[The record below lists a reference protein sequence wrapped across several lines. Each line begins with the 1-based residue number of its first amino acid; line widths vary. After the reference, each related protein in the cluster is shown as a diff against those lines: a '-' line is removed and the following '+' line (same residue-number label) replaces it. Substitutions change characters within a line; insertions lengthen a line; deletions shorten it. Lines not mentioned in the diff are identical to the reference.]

1 MSIRSFLCSVHQV
14 SPSTLRSDAM
24 RKAMAAAPQSWG
36 RLSRSWIVICV
47 CAFHLDLFLFAAPK
61 QPGSQAL
68 RQKEGL
74 YVNSPVAGGCDSV
87 VNYPGVT
94 LDPTKEDKQLTSR
107 LNAIA
112 KANKRPPGAWKKVKQ
127 LISNYTGY
135 SPLVFTPA
143 MQVAFQCRRFLEGA
157 KMFERLRAVKAPM
170 TLPVSWQKLAM
181 GRWPF
186 LGEGGVVILWYL
198 YCSPLMWPKQCQT
211 WNCQMPFLFEVYAI
225 ALKLYG
231 KLQKLD
237 EVRELWAELQGM
249 GHVNKLLAQARLT
262 AAADNGDI
270 DSAREVLA
278 YMEKKGIKADRFH
291 MSSAINACANSND
304 ENRARDAT
312 SLFHEMLN
320 KGLEVNIV
328 TYSSLVRSL
337 KGSPNT
343 QLLDLLDNMKAQGV
357 KANNVFAENLLYI
370 FLKKPSRKG
379 CWMNEDAITADLEK
393 LGIDDLKVAKD
404 VLDEF
409 KASGIKL
416 NKSCILIGRVL
427 ESLLR

>member
-1 MSIRSFLCSVHQV
+1 
-14 SPSTLRSDAM
+14 
-24 RKAMAAAPQSWG
+24 
-36 RLSRSWIVICV
+36 
-47 CAFHLDLFLFAAPK
+47 
-61 QPGSQAL
+61 
-68 RQKEGL
+68 
-74 YVNSPVAGGCDSV
+74 VNSPVAGGCESV

-94 LDPTKEDKQLTSR
+94 LDPTEEDKELNSR

-112 KANKRPPGAWKKVKQ
+112 KAKKRPPGAWKKVKQ

-143 MQVAFQCRRFLEGA
+143 MQVAFQCRRFFEGA

-170 TLPVSWQKLAM
+170 TLP
-181 GRWPF
+181 
-186 LGEGGVVILWYL
+186 
-198 YCSPLMWPKQCQT
+198 
-211 WNCQMPFLFEVYAI
+211 VYAI

-249 GHVNKLLAQARLT
+249 GHVNKILAQALLT

-312 SLFHEMLN
+312 SLFHEMLD
-320 KGLEVNIV
+320 KGLETGIV

-357 KANNVFAENLLYI
+357 KANNVFAENFLYI

-379 CWMNEDAITADLEK
+379 CWMEEDAITADLEK

-416 NKSCILIGRVL
+416 NRSCIRIGRVL